1 MAEKTHKV
9 PEQVGGSVSVRW
21 ADWRRKANAVFTRLI
36 CIFCSQN
43 SYRTGGWDSPDAH
56 LYKDLQMAVQILSA
70 VIQVSWLQ
78 HSLPRAEKSPGIV
91 WSYLQLLNLQSGRHI
106 VPCIWDDRAQRDR
119 SVTCSWPLKRYKT
132 VADSEIEYLN
142 KNTFSTKSRK
152 GKTETKSIWIKW
164 FPNCSSCR
172 ETTVDFVIYNGLRS
186 LWAVL
191 CFSSAGQDVAD
202 TYQTLFLEVLNPST
216 LEPILGP

>member
-43 SYRTGGWDSPDAH
+43 SYRTGGWGSPDAH

-91 WSYLQLLNLQSGRHI
+91 WSYLQLLNLQSGRHV

-119 SVTCSWPLKRYKT
+119 SVTCSWPLKWYKT

-142 KNTFSTKSRK
+142 KIPLVPKVGK
-152 GKTETKSIWIKW
+152 GKLKQRASELSDSQIAPPVGKPLWIL
-164 FPNCSSCR
+164 SC
-172 ETTVDFVIYNGLRS
+172 INGLTS

-191 CFSSAGQDVAD
+191 CFSSAAQGVAD
-202 TYQTLFLEVLNPST
+202 TYQTPFLEVLNPST